1 MKDMN
6 NFKVCDGGLKMNADS
21 YKVCLSID
29 MFKKLIEADAAAFSI
44 GEMAVK
50 TLERIE
56 EQMLTGGSAA
66 SIMRER
72 LDSAKSTVQ
81 SILATIPNPPQG
93 TL

>member
-1 MKDMN
+1 MEDMN
-6 NFKVCDGGLKMNADS
+6 NFMVCDGGLKINTDLHN
-21 YKVCLSID
+21 VCLPID

-66 SIMRER
+66 SIMREH
-72 LDSAKSTVQ
+72 LDSAKITVQ

-93 TL
+93 TM